1 MMQNGMAECK
11 LCGSKTTNSQAVQ
24 HVSRA
29 YDRQKVEPTL
39 HSSLKI
45 LLVVGDC
52 FFIGIQVRK
61 KGRKKE
67 RKRNRERGDPLVC
80 LSPSLFC
87 ILLLHGCKS
96 GALGVGYLWYDVD
109 LDPQN
114 GGIGNVDERRGRFW
128 RVLEHSRVCEIPC
141 FFLDLRRVLFVM

>member
-1 MMQNGMAECK
+1 VGWGGVGLGWSNRWASEMMQNGMAECK

-61 KGRKKE
+61 KE
-67 RKRNRERGDPLVC
+67 RKNEEQRGRR
-80 LSPSLFC
+80 SPCVFC
-87 ILLLHGCKS
+87 ILLLLYGCKS
-96 GALGVGYLWYDVD
+96 GDLGGYLWYDVD
-109 LDPQN
+109 LDHQN
-114 GGIGNVDERRGRFW
+114 GGIGNVDERRERFREFW
-128 RVLEHSRVCEIPC
+128 NFRECVKSPVSS
-141 FFLDLRRVLFVM
+141 

>member
-52 FFIGIQVRK
+52 FFIGIQVRT
-61 KGRKKE
+61 KG
-67 RKRNRERGDPLVC
+67 KRSRERRSPFVS
-80 LSPSLFC
+80 LSIS
-87 ILLLHGCKS
+87 LLHPPTRW
-96 GALGVGYLWYDVD
+96 L
-109 LDPQN
+109 
-114 GGIGNVDERRGRFW
+114 
-128 RVLEHSRVCEIPC
+128 
-141 FFLDLRRVLFVM
+141 